1 MVLTINSKFRPFS
14 YDEMVK
20 PLVQYK
26 QAYDE
31 VEKDYSTLAA
41 QTEAWKDIATK
52 ENNPEAYAMYK
63 KYSDE
68 LNALTDD
75 FSKGMNINNR
85 SQLMAMK
92 KRYASEITPIAK
104 ADAALKEAN
113 KYRDTIYAKDP
124 NAIFYKDRYRSIDD
138 FLHGQVADNSY
149 ISGTQVTSRTTA
161 RAQAVGT
168 QLYGKY
174 IAQGMKP
181 NEAMAAIQSDPALQ
195 AIYNE
200 EWTAANGDTLDD
212 AGKARL
218 QNAIQAGLNNAAAK
232 VAEGEY
238 MTAAQR
244 DASDRGWASLRESKR
259 QHDIALKMKGYDSE
273 GNIDPTN
280 PYWRS
285 QDLVYNP
292 DTGEWTKVAKPG
304 TTKSGAS
311 SDGKVPSYKEVITVS
326 RDGTRKI
333 GLAKGETIRGRR
345 VEVGSTATGE
355 YSIKLGGL
363 VLGTYNPS
371 TNTFTGGIKKADR
384 TSESVTKA
392 LGHSY
397 DNDIDDLNVQR
408 LLEEIANIATKS
420 GHSSLNN
427 YNFYLDLDNA
437 QGDTNDGSY
446 SIEPLYRAMATSFD
460 GEDDS
465 ELENL
470 K

>member
-41 QTEAWKDIATK
+41 QTETWKDIATK

-149 ISGTQVTSRTTA
+149 ISGTQVTSRTAA

-280 PYWRS
+280 PYWRGEGLEY
-285 QDLVYNP
+285 DKE
-292 DTGEWTKVAKPG
+292 TGTWKAVGKPG
-304 TTKSGAS
+304 TNKPGTSGSASSKSGSSRLPRLTNALFIGKSGATTVYDKGS
-311 SDGKVPSYKEVITVS
+311 EAPQGGTPLLYSNLTIQQQTNVKQAIGTDSPSNYLFISVKNGWFDGLDEDGIVIIPKKTV
-326 RDGTRKI
+326 
-333 GLAKGETIRGRR
+333 
-345 VEVGSTATGE
+345 V
-355 YSIKLGGL
+355 
-363 VLGTYNPS
+363 N
-371 TNTFTGGIKKADR
+371 
-384 TSESVTKA
+384 
-392 LGHSY
+392 
-397 DNDIDDLNVQR
+397 
-408 LLEEIANIATKS
+408 
-420 GHSSLNN
+420 
-427 YNFYLDLDNA
+427 
-437 QGDTNDGSY
+437 DTNDDAYAESY
-446 SIEPLYRAMATSFD
+446 AN
-460 GEDDS
+460 G
-465 ELENL
+465 
-470 K
+470 

>member
-149 ISGTQVTSRTTA
+149 ISGTQVTSRTAA

-244 DASDRGWASLRESKR
+244 DASDRGWASLKESKR

-280 PYWRS
+280 PYWRA
-285 QDLVYNP
+285 QGLEYDKE
-292 DTGEWTKVAKPG
+292 TGTWKAVGKPG
-304 TTKSGAS
+304 TNKPGTSDSASSKSGS
-311 SDGKVPSYKEVITVS
+311 SRLPRLTNSLFIGNSGATTVYDKGSEAPQGGVPLLYSNLTIQQQTNVKQAIGTDSPSNYLFISVKNGWFDGLGEDGIVIIPKKTV
-326 RDGTRKI
+326 
-333 GLAKGETIRGRR
+333 
-345 VEVGSTATGE
+345 V
-355 YSIKLGGL
+355 
-363 VLGTYNPS
+363 N
-371 TNTFTGGIKKADR
+371 
-384 TSESVTKA
+384 
-392 LGHSY
+392 
-397 DNDIDDLNVQR
+397 
-408 LLEEIANIATKS
+408 
-420 GHSSLNN
+420 
-427 YNFYLDLDNA
+427 
-437 QGDTNDGSY
+437 DTNDDAYAESY
-446 SIEPLYRAMATSFD
+446 AN
-460 GEDDS
+460 G
-465 ELENL
+465 
-470 K
+470 

>member
-149 ISGTQVTSRTTA
+149 ISGTQVTSRTAA

-200 EWTAANGDTLDD
+200 EWTAANGDVLDD

-280 PYWRS
+280 PYWRA
-285 QDLVYNP
+285 QGLEYDKE
-292 DTGEWTKVAKPG
+292 TGTWKAVGKPG
-304 TTKSGAS
+304 TNKPGTSGSASSKSGSSRLPRLTNALFIGKSGATTVYDKGS
-311 SDGKVPSYKEVITVS
+311 EAPQGGTPLLYSNLTIQQQTNVKQAIGTDSPSNYLFISVKNGWFDGLDEDGIVIIPKKTV
-326 RDGTRKI
+326 
-333 GLAKGETIRGRR
+333 
-345 VEVGSTATGE
+345 V
-355 YSIKLGGL
+355 
-363 VLGTYNPS
+363 N
-371 TNTFTGGIKKADR
+371 
-384 TSESVTKA
+384 
-392 LGHSY
+392 
-397 DNDIDDLNVQR
+397 
-408 LLEEIANIATKS
+408 
-420 GHSSLNN
+420 
-427 YNFYLDLDNA
+427 
-437 QGDTNDGSY
+437 DTNDDAYAESY
-446 SIEPLYRAMATSFD
+446 AN
-460 GEDDS
+460 G
-465 ELENL
+465 
-470 K
+470 

>member
-149 ISGTQVTSRTTA
+149 ISGTQVTSRTAA

-181 NEAMAAIQSDPALQ
+181 NEAMAAIQNDPALQ

-200 EWTAANGDTLDD
+200 EWTAANGDVLDD

-280 PYWRS
+280 PYWKA
-285 QDLVYNP
+285 QGLEYDNE
-292 DTGEWTKVAKPG
+292 TGTWKAVGKPG
-304 TTKSGAS
+304 TNKPGTSGSASSKSGSSRLPRLTNALFIGKSGATTVYDKGS
-311 SDGKVPSYKEVITVS
+311 EAPQGGTPLLYSNLTIQQQTNVKQAIGTDSPSNYLFIAVKNGWFDGLDEDGIVIIPKKTV
-326 RDGTRKI
+326 
-333 GLAKGETIRGRR
+333 
-345 VEVGSTATGE
+345 V
-355 YSIKLGGL
+355 
-363 VLGTYNPS
+363 N
-371 TNTFTGGIKKADR
+371 
-384 TSESVTKA
+384 
-392 LGHSY
+392 
-397 DNDIDDLNVQR
+397 
-408 LLEEIANIATKS
+408 
-420 GHSSLNN
+420 
-427 YNFYLDLDNA
+427 
-437 QGDTNDGSY
+437 DTNDDAYAESY
-446 SIEPLYRAMATSFD
+446 AN
-460 GEDDS
+460 G
-465 ELENL
+465 
-470 K
+470 

>member
-149 ISGTQVTSRTTA
+149 ISGTQVTSRTAA

-200 EWTAANGDTLDD
+200 EWTAANGDALDD

-218 QNAIQAGLNNAAAK
+218 QNAIKSGINNATAK

-280 PYWRS
+280 PYWRA
-285 QDLVYNP
+285 QGLEYDKE
-292 DTGEWTKVAKPG
+292 TGTWKAVGKPG
-304 TTKSGAS
+304 TNKSGTSDSAS
-311 SDGKVPSYKEVITVS
+311 S
-326 RDGTRKI
+326 
-333 GLAKGETIRGRR
+333 
-345 VEVGSTATGE
+345 
-355 YSIKLGGL
+355 
-363 VLGTYNPS
+363 
-371 TNTFTGGIKKADR
+371 
-384 TSESVTKA
+384 
-392 LGHSY
+392 
-397 DNDIDDLNVQR
+397 
-408 LLEEIANIATKS
+408 KS
-420 GHSSLNN
+420 GSSRLPRLTNSLFIGNSGATTVYDKGSEAPQGGVPLLYSNLTIQQQTNVKQAIGTDSPSN
-427 YNFYLDLDNA
+427 YLFISVKNGWFDGLGEDGIVIIPKKTVVN
-437 QGDTNDGSY
+437 DTNDDAYAESY
-446 SIEPLYRAMATSFD
+446 AN
-460 GEDDS
+460 G
-465 ELENL
+465 
-470 K
+470 

>member
-1 MVLTINSKFRPFS
+1 MILTVNSKFRPFS
-14 YDEMVK
+14 YDELVK

-41 QTEAWKDIATK
+41 QTEAWKDIATQ

-124 NAIFYKDRYRSIDD
+124 NAIFYKDRYSSLDD
-138 FLHGQVADNSY
+138 FLHGKTADNSY
-149 ISGTQVTSRTTA
+149 ISGTQVTSRTAA

-168 QLYGKY
+168 QLYNKY
-174 IAQGMKP
+174 IAEGMKP
-181 NEAMAAIQSDPALQ
+181 NEAMAAIQSDPTLQ

-200 EWTAANGDTLDD
+200 EWTAANGDALD
-212 AGKARL
+212 ATGQARL
-218 QNAIQAGLNNAAAK
+218 QNAIRAGINNATAK

-244 DASDRGWASLRESKR
+244 DAQARGWASIKETKR
-259 QHDIALKMKGYDSE
+259 QHDVALKMKGYDSD
-273 GNIDPTN
+273 GNIDPNN
-280 PYWRS
+280 PYWKT
-285 QDLVYNP
+285 QDLAY
-292 DTGEWTKVAKPG
+292 DETTGTWTKIAKPG
-304 TTKSGAS
+304 TAKSGAS
-311 SDGKVPSYKEVITVS
+311 GSEGTRRVDRLTKSIVLDKEGKVQGEDIALDKTYKSVKYDELPIELKAIAASKVGDDSGGYDYYLKDTSGWFEDPKYEHVAIVPRENKVVGAKDAITP
-326 RDGTRKI
+326 
-333 GLAKGETIRGRR
+333 E
-345 VEVGSTATGE
+345 
-355 YSIKLGGL
+355 
-363 VLGTYNPS
+363 
-371 TNTFTGGIKKADR
+371 
-384 TSESVTKA
+384 
-392 LGHSY
+392 
-397 DNDIDDLNVQR
+397 Q
-408 LLEEIANIATKS
+408 LEEALRK
-420 GHSSLNN
+420 
-427 YNFYLDLDNA
+427 A
-437 QGDTNDGSY
+437 QQG
-446 SIEPLYRAMATSFD
+446 
-460 GEDDS
+460 
-465 ELENL
+465 

>member
-149 ISGTQVTSRTTA
+149 ISGTQVTSRTAA

-280 PYWRS
+280 PYWRA
-285 QDLVYNP
+285 QGLEYDKE
-292 DTGEWTKVAKPG
+292 TGTWKAVGKPG
-304 TTKSGAS
+304 TNKPGTSGSASSKSGSSRLPRLTNALFIGKSGATTVYDKGS
-311 SDGKVPSYKEVITVS
+311 EAPQGGTPLLYSNLTIQQQTNVKQAIGTDSPSNYLFISVKNGWFDGLGEDGIVIIPKKTV
-326 RDGTRKI
+326 
-333 GLAKGETIRGRR
+333 
-345 VEVGSTATGE
+345 V
-355 YSIKLGGL
+355 
-363 VLGTYNPS
+363 N
-371 TNTFTGGIKKADR
+371 
-384 TSESVTKA
+384 
-392 LGHSY
+392 
-397 DNDIDDLNVQR
+397 
-408 LLEEIANIATKS
+408 
-420 GHSSLNN
+420 
-427 YNFYLDLDNA
+427 
-437 QGDTNDGSY
+437 DTNDDAYAESY
-446 SIEPLYRAMATSFD
+446 AN
-460 GEDDS
+460 G
-465 ELENL
+465 
-470 K
+470 

>member
-149 ISGTQVTSRTTA
+149 ISGTQVTSRTAA

-280 PYWRS
+280 PYWKA
-285 QDLVYNP
+285 QGLEYDKE
-292 DTGEWTKVAKPG
+292 TGTWKAVGKPG
-304 TTKSGAS
+304 TNKPGTSGSASSKSGSSRLPRLTNALFIGKSGATTVYDKGS
-311 SDGKVPSYKEVITVS
+311 EAPQGGTPLLYSNLTIQQQTNVKQAIGTDSPSNYLFIAVKNGWFDGLSEDGIVIIPKKTV
-326 RDGTRKI
+326 
-333 GLAKGETIRGRR
+333 
-345 VEVGSTATGE
+345 V
-355 YSIKLGGL
+355 
-363 VLGTYNPS
+363 N
-371 TNTFTGGIKKADR
+371 
-384 TSESVTKA
+384 
-392 LGHSY
+392 
-397 DNDIDDLNVQR
+397 
-408 LLEEIANIATKS
+408 
-420 GHSSLNN
+420 
-427 YNFYLDLDNA
+427 
-437 QGDTNDGSY
+437 DTNDDAYAESY
-446 SIEPLYRAMATSFD
+446 AN
-460 GEDDS
+460 G
-465 ELENL
+465 
-470 K
+470 

>member
-149 ISGTQVTSRTTA
+149 ISGTQVTSRTAA

-200 EWTAANGDTLDD
+200 EWTAANGDALDD

-218 QNAIQAGLNNAAAK
+218 QNAIKSGINNATAK

-280 PYWRS
+280 PYWRA
-285 QDLVYNP
+285 QGLEYDKE
-292 DTGEWTKVAKPG
+292 TGTWKAVGKPG
-304 TTKSGAS
+304 TNKPGTSDSASSKSGS
-311 SDGKVPSYKEVITVS
+311 SRLPRLTNSLFIGNSGATTVYDKGSEAPQGGVPLLYSNLTIQQQTNVKQAIGTDSPSNYLFISVKNGWFDGLGEDGIVIIPKKTV
-326 RDGTRKI
+326 
-333 GLAKGETIRGRR
+333 
-345 VEVGSTATGE
+345 V
-355 YSIKLGGL
+355 
-363 VLGTYNPS
+363 N
-371 TNTFTGGIKKADR
+371 
-384 TSESVTKA
+384 
-392 LGHSY
+392 
-397 DNDIDDLNVQR
+397 
-408 LLEEIANIATKS
+408 
-420 GHSSLNN
+420 
-427 YNFYLDLDNA
+427 
-437 QGDTNDGSY
+437 DTNDDAYAESY
-446 SIEPLYRAMATSFD
+446 AN
-460 GEDDS
+460 G
-465 ELENL
+465 
-470 K
+470 

>member
-149 ISGTQVTSRTTA
+149 ISGTQVTSRTAA

-280 PYWRS
+280 PYWKA
-285 QDLVYNP
+285 QGLEYDKE
-292 DTGEWTKVAKPG
+292 TGTWKAVGKPG
-304 TTKSGAS
+304 TNKPGTSGGKSTAKVDRLKHPIVLKSNGELVDSGADADTKGTLKEYDELDDELQS
-311 SDGKVPSYKEVITVS
+311 VVDKAVGADVDGYIFYVREPGFLESHKRIAIVPRVSTTVGNTQQSGSDNS
-326 RDGTRKI
+326 
-333 GLAKGETIRGRR
+333 
-345 VEVGSTATGE
+345 
-355 YSIKLGGL
+355 
-363 VLGTYNPS
+363 N
-371 TNTFTGGIKKADR
+371 
-384 TSESVTKA
+384 A
-392 LGHSY
+392 L
-397 DNDIDDLNVQR
+397 
-408 LLEEIANIATKS
+408 
-420 GHSSLNN
+420 
-427 YNFYLDLDNA
+427 
-437 QGDTNDGSY
+437 
-446 SIEPLYRAMATSFD
+446 
-460 GEDDS
+460 
-465 ELENL
+465 
-470 K
+470 

>member
-149 ISGTQVTSRTTA
+149 ISGTQVTSRTAA

-280 PYWRS
+280 PYWKA
-285 QDLVYNP
+285 QGLEYDKE
-292 DTGEWTKVAKPG
+292 TGTWKAVGKPG
-304 TTKSGAS
+304 TNKPGTSGSASSKSGSSRLPRLTNALFIGKSGATTVYDKGS
-311 SDGKVPSYKEVITVS
+311 EAPQGGTPLLYSNLTIQQQTNVKQAIGTDSPSNYLFIAVKNGWFDGLDEDGIVIIPKKTV
-326 RDGTRKI
+326 
-333 GLAKGETIRGRR
+333 
-345 VEVGSTATGE
+345 V
-355 YSIKLGGL
+355 
-363 VLGTYNPS
+363 N
-371 TNTFTGGIKKADR
+371 
-384 TSESVTKA
+384 
-392 LGHSY
+392 
-397 DNDIDDLNVQR
+397 
-408 LLEEIANIATKS
+408 
-420 GHSSLNN
+420 
-427 YNFYLDLDNA
+427 
-437 QGDTNDGSY
+437 DTNDDAYAESY
-446 SIEPLYRAMATSFD
+446 AN
-460 GEDDS
+460 G
-465 ELENL
+465 
-470 K
+470 

>member
-149 ISGTQVTSRTTA
+149 ISGTQVTSRTAA

-244 DASDRGWASLRESKR
+244 DASNRGWASLRESKR

-280 PYWRS
+280 PYWRA
-285 QDLVYNP
+285 QGLEYDKE
-292 DTGEWTKVAKPG
+292 TGTWKAVGKPG
-304 TTKSGAS
+304 TNKSGTSDSAS
-311 SDGKVPSYKEVITVS
+311 S
-326 RDGTRKI
+326 
-333 GLAKGETIRGRR
+333 
-345 VEVGSTATGE
+345 
-355 YSIKLGGL
+355 
-363 VLGTYNPS
+363 
-371 TNTFTGGIKKADR
+371 
-384 TSESVTKA
+384 
-392 LGHSY
+392 
-397 DNDIDDLNVQR
+397 
-408 LLEEIANIATKS
+408 KS
-420 GHSSLNN
+420 GSSRLPRLTNSLFIGNSGATTVYDKGSEAPQGGVPLLYSNLTIQQQTNVKQAIGTDSPSN
-427 YNFYLDLDNA
+427 YLFISVKNGWFDGLGEDGIVIIPKKTVVN
-437 QGDTNDGSY
+437 DTNDDAYAESY
-446 SIEPLYRAMATSFD
+446 AN
-460 GEDDS
+460 G
-465 ELENL
+465 
-470 K
+470 

>member
-1 MVLTINSKFRPFS
+1 MILTINSKFRPFS
-14 YDEMVK
+14 YDELVK

-124 NAIFYKDRYRSIDD
+124 NAIFYKNRYGSIDD

-149 ISGTQVTSRTTA
+149 ISGTQVTSRTAA

-212 AGKARL
+212 TGKARL

-244 DASDRGWASLRESKR
+244 DASARGWQSLKLSERQQEMASERLELEKEQQQWAREQKEEQTKGVLLPNGNRLKPIGGGRMLEYNEDSKEWK
-259 QHDIALKMKGYDSE
+259 IVSNSTSSSNTANTEALARTIIVDKAPWGSGWGKAGYE
-273 GNIDPTN
+273 GEDN
-280 PYWRS
+280 
-285 QDLVYNP
+285 
-292 DTGEWTKVAKPG
+292 
-304 TTKSGAS
+304 SGALNWVDFS
-311 SDGKVPSYKEVITVS
+311 RTTRDWGADYSLPPASEVT
-326 RDGTRKI
+326 
-333 GLAKGETIRGRR
+333 
-345 VEVGSTATGE
+345 
-355 YSIKLGGL
+355 
-363 VLGTYNPS
+363 
-371 TNTFTGGIKKADR
+371 
-384 TSESVTKA
+384 
-392 LGHSY
+392 
-397 DNDIDDLNVQR
+397 
-408 LLEEIANIATKS
+408 
-420 GHSSLNN
+420 SLNASEIDVAALERIRDKAEESLGKGKFKIEN
-427 YNFYLDLDNA
+427 YNFYKVK
-437 QGDTNDGSY
+437 GSY
-446 SIEPLYRAMATSFD
+446 GGIIARPKN
-460 GEDDS
+460 DDPYAS
-465 ELENL
+465 KDNL
-470 K
+470 TKGFE

>member
-149 ISGTQVTSRTTA
+149 ISGTQVTSRTAA

-218 QNAIQAGLNNAAAK
+218 QNAIQSGINNATAK

-280 PYWRS
+280 PYWKA
-285 QDLVYNP
+285 QGLEYDKE
-292 DTGEWTKVAKPG
+292 TGTWKAVGKPG
-304 TTKSGAS
+304 TNKPGTSGSASSKSGSSRLPRLTNALFIGKSGATTVYDKGS
-311 SDGKVPSYKEVITVS
+311 EAPQGGTPLLYSNLTIQQQTNVKQAIGTDSPSNYLFIAVKNGWFDGLDEDGIVIIPKKTV
-326 RDGTRKI
+326 
-333 GLAKGETIRGRR
+333 
-345 VEVGSTATGE
+345 V
-355 YSIKLGGL
+355 
-363 VLGTYNPS
+363 N
-371 TNTFTGGIKKADR
+371 
-384 TSESVTKA
+384 
-392 LGHSY
+392 
-397 DNDIDDLNVQR
+397 
-408 LLEEIANIATKS
+408 
-420 GHSSLNN
+420 
-427 YNFYLDLDNA
+427 
-437 QGDTNDGSY
+437 DTNDDAYAESY
-446 SIEPLYRAMATSFD
+446 AN
-460 GEDDS
+460 G
-465 ELENL
+465 
-470 K
+470 

>member
-149 ISGTQVTSRTTA
+149 ISGTQVTSRTAA

-280 PYWRS
+280 PYWKA
-285 QDLVYNP
+285 QGLEYDKE
-292 DTGEWTKVAKPG
+292 TGTWKAVGKPG
-304 TTKSGAS
+304 TNKPGTSGSASSKSGSSRLPRLTNALFIGKSGATTVYDKGS
-311 SDGKVPSYKEVITVS
+311 EAPQGGTPLLYSNLTIQQQTNVKQAIGTDSPSNYLFISVKNGWFDGLGEDGIVIIPKKTV
-326 RDGTRKI
+326 
-333 GLAKGETIRGRR
+333 
-345 VEVGSTATGE
+345 V
-355 YSIKLGGL
+355 
-363 VLGTYNPS
+363 N
-371 TNTFTGGIKKADR
+371 
-384 TSESVTKA
+384 
-392 LGHSY
+392 
-397 DNDIDDLNVQR
+397 
-408 LLEEIANIATKS
+408 
-420 GHSSLNN
+420 
-427 YNFYLDLDNA
+427 
-437 QGDTNDGSY
+437 DTNDDAYAESY
-446 SIEPLYRAMATSFD
+446 AN
-460 GEDDS
+460 G
-465 ELENL
+465 
-470 K
+470 

>member
-104 ADAALKEAN
+104 ADAALKEAT

-149 ISGTQVTSRTTA
+149 ISGTQVTSRTAA

-181 NEAMAAIQSDPALQ
+181 NEAMAAIQNDPALQ

-244 DASDRGWASLRESKR
+244 DASDRGWASLKESKR
-259 QHDIALKMKGYDSE
+259 QHDIALKMKGYDSK

-280 PYWRS
+280 PYWKA
-285 QDLVYNP
+285 QGLEYDKE
-292 DTGEWTKVAKPG
+292 TGTRKAVGKPG
-304 TTKSGAS
+304 TNKPGTSDSASSKSGSSRLPRLTNALFIGKSGATTVYDKGS
-311 SDGKVPSYKEVITVS
+311 EAPQGGTPLLYSNLTIQQQTNVKQAIGTDSPSNYLFISVKNGWFDGLGEDGIVIIPKKTV
-326 RDGTRKI
+326 
-333 GLAKGETIRGRR
+333 
-345 VEVGSTATGE
+345 V
-355 YSIKLGGL
+355 
-363 VLGTYNPS
+363 N
-371 TNTFTGGIKKADR
+371 
-384 TSESVTKA
+384 
-392 LGHSY
+392 
-397 DNDIDDLNVQR
+397 
-408 LLEEIANIATKS
+408 
-420 GHSSLNN
+420 
-427 YNFYLDLDNA
+427 
-437 QGDTNDGSY
+437 DTNDDAYAESY
-446 SIEPLYRAMATSFD
+446 AN
-460 GEDDS
+460 G
-465 ELENL
+465 
-470 K
+470 

>member
-149 ISGTQVTSRTTA
+149 ISGTQVTSRTAA

-259 QHDIALKMKGYDSE
+259 QHDIALKMEGYDSE

-280 PYWRS
+280 PYWKA
-285 QDLVYNP
+285 QGLEYDKE
-292 DTGEWTKVAKPG
+292 TGTWKAVGKPG
-304 TTKSGAS
+304 TNKPGTSDSASSKSGSSRLPRLTNALFIGKSGATTVYDKGS
-311 SDGKVPSYKEVITVS
+311 EAPQGGTPLLYSNLTIQQQTNVKQAIGTDSPSNYLFISVKNGWFDGLDEDGIVIIPKKTV
-326 RDGTRKI
+326 
-333 GLAKGETIRGRR
+333 
-345 VEVGSTATGE
+345 V
-355 YSIKLGGL
+355 
-363 VLGTYNPS
+363 N
-371 TNTFTGGIKKADR
+371 
-384 TSESVTKA
+384 
-392 LGHSY
+392 
-397 DNDIDDLNVQR
+397 
-408 LLEEIANIATKS
+408 
-420 GHSSLNN
+420 
-427 YNFYLDLDNA
+427 
-437 QGDTNDGSY
+437 DTNDDAYAESY
-446 SIEPLYRAMATSFD
+446 AN
-460 GEDDS
+460 G
-465 ELENL
+465 
-470 K
+470 

>member
-149 ISGTQVTSRTTA
+149 ISGTQVTSRTAA

-200 EWTAANGDTLDD
+200 EWTAANGDALDD
-212 AGKARL
+212 TGKARL

-280 PYWRS
+280 PYWRA
-285 QDLVYNP
+285 QGLEYDKK
-292 DTGEWTKVAKPG
+292 TGTWKAVGKPG
-304 TTKSGAS
+304 TNKPGTSDSASSKSGS
-311 SDGKVPSYKEVITVS
+311 SRLPRLTNSLFIGNSGATTVYDKGSEAPQGGVPLLYSNLTIQQQTNVKQAIGTDSPSNYLFISVKNGWFDGLGEDGIVIIPKKTV
-326 RDGTRKI
+326 
-333 GLAKGETIRGRR
+333 
-345 VEVGSTATGE
+345 V
-355 YSIKLGGL
+355 
-363 VLGTYNPS
+363 N
-371 TNTFTGGIKKADR
+371 
-384 TSESVTKA
+384 
-392 LGHSY
+392 
-397 DNDIDDLNVQR
+397 
-408 LLEEIANIATKS
+408 
-420 GHSSLNN
+420 
-427 YNFYLDLDNA
+427 
-437 QGDTNDGSY
+437 DTNDDAYAESY
-446 SIEPLYRAMATSFD
+446 AN
-460 GEDDS
+460 G
-465 ELENL
+465 
-470 K
+470 

>member
-149 ISGTQVTSRTTA
+149 ISGTQVTSRTAA

-200 EWTAANGDTLDD
+200 EWTAANGDILDD

-280 PYWRS
+280 PYWRA
-285 QDLVYNP
+285 QGLEYDKE
-292 DTGEWTKVAKPG
+292 TGTWKAVGKPG
-304 TTKSGAS
+304 TNKPGTSDSTSSKSGS
-311 SDGKVPSYKEVITVS
+311 SRLPRLTNSLFIGNSGATTVYDKGSEAPQGGVPLLYSNLTIQQQTNVKQAIGTDSPSNYLFISVKNGWFDGLGEDGIVIIPKKTV
-326 RDGTRKI
+326 
-333 GLAKGETIRGRR
+333 
-345 VEVGSTATGE
+345 V
-355 YSIKLGGL
+355 
-363 VLGTYNPS
+363 N
-371 TNTFTGGIKKADR
+371 
-384 TSESVTKA
+384 
-392 LGHSY
+392 
-397 DNDIDDLNVQR
+397 
-408 LLEEIANIATKS
+408 
-420 GHSSLNN
+420 
-427 YNFYLDLDNA
+427 
-437 QGDTNDGSY
+437 DTNDDAYAESY
-446 SIEPLYRAMATSFD
+446 AN
-460 GEDDS
+460 G
-465 ELENL
+465 
-470 K
+470 